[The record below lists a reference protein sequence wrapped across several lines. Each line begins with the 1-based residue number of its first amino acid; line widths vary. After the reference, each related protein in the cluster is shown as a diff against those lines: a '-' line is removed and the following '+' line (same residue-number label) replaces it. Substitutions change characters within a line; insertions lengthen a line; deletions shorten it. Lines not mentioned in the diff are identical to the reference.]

1 MLRASVLCA
10 ALGVAAAVGPSAGH
24 DAQTLSPTG
33 RVGAQ
38 RPNKIHSAITL
49 GVAVTIDDD
58 DNEDAHIPGRYS
70 SEGLLMLTQE
80 HPMSHRDIN
89 NFVKAFTKTGSAS
102 PKSVKEVYQWDEVNK
117 DDHRNSIR
125 LGNLI
130 DLWWYDVNFPNL
142 PRGGLD
148 TKNSSG
154 KLDFM
159 MLGYDDW
166 YREGFEALIMNCELT
181 EHCFGRWLL
190 LQGKKVVN
198 ATRDNLPESS
208 MARRNRLRAAGSARL
223 TKAQEML
230 TNRYGIYQP
239 HTVKDLMMPE
249 LHDDLSEAFATYAS
263 ENDPG
268 LLNETSWAEAVV
280 HYRVGDALDNEP
292 PIHPRSIARAL
303 ASLSP
308 QPKTIE
314 VLNGGF
320 NFKPSKAETLRYS
333 VSMLKMLADEIF
345 KVLPNAQVS
354 MPTDIS
360 LQHTTVDQDWAKLLH
375 AKSMVRSRPARP
387 ISRATPP
394 PTTPCLR
401 FESIAP
407 HIRLRALLYFIS
419 LFLHFYTHRVPP
431 LLRAHFAPSSGG
443 CRGFVRIFGSDR
455 AQPL

>member
-1 MLRASVLCA
+1 M
-10 ALGVAAAVGPSAGH
+10 G
-24 DAQTLSPTG
+24 T
-33 RVGAQ
+33 
-38 RPNKIHSAITL
+38 
-49 GVAVTIDDD
+49 
-58 DNEDAHIPGRYS
+58 
-70 SEGLLMLTQE
+70 
-80 HPMSHRDIN
+80 
-89 NFVKAFTKTGSAS
+89 
-102 PKSVKEVYQWDEVNK
+102 
-117 DDHRNSIR
+117 
-125 LGNLI
+125 
-130 DLWWYDVNFPNL
+130 
-142 PRGGLD
+142 
-148 TKNSSG
+148 
-154 KLDFM
+154 
-159 MLGYDDW
+159 
-166 YREGFEALIMNCELT
+166 
-181 EHCFGRWLL
+181 
-190 LQGKKVVN
+190 
-198 ATRDNLPESS
+198 
-208 MARRNRLRAAGSARL
+208 
-223 TKAQEML
+223 
-230 TNRYGIYQP
+230 
-239 HTVKDLMMPE
+239 
-249 LHDDLSEAFATYAS
+249 
-263 ENDPG
+263 
-268 LLNETSWAEAVV
+268 AEAVV

-292 PIHPRSIARAL
+292 PIHPRSLARAL

-407 HIRLRALLYFIS
+407 HI
-419 LFLHFYTHRVPP
+419 LHFYTHRVPP